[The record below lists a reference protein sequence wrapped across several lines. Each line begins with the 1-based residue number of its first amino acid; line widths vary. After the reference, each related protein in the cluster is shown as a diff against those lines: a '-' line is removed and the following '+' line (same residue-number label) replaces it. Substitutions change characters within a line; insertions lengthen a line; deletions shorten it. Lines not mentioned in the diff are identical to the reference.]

1 MTATDLI
8 GLMAAFLTTFS
19 FLPQAVQTIR
29 SGDTRSISLPMYV
42 MLCIGLVCWATYGI
56 ILQDPPLI
64 LANITTLVFALV
76 ILGVKIRNG

>member
-1 MTATDLI
+1 MTPTDII
-8 GLMAAFLTTFS
+8 GLLAAFLTTFS

-29 SGDTRSISLPMYV
+29 TRDTRAISLPMYI
-42 MLCIGLVCWATYGI
+42 MLCLGLVCWAIYGI

-64 LANITTLVFALV
+64 LANVTTLAFALV